1 MAIINSRD
9 SSVIMQDDATGSN
22 NNNNNEAAGV
32 EPMDTDPID
41 GGPRPVTMSSNNN
54 QQLML
59 FSEGDSVMDEEEA
72 KQCIEKLRGENVAE
86 RVEAAHRLDRIATVL
101 GEERTRRVSMVYIIP
116 LYTEQEI
123 I

>member
-1 MAIINSRD
+1 
-9 SSVIMQDDATGSN
+9 
-22 NNNNNEAAGV
+22 
-32 EPMDTDPID
+32 MDTDPID

-86 RVEAAHRLDRIATVL
+86 RVDAAHRLDRIATVL